1 MIITRLQRS
10 FHLFLVSE
18 SQLESAHC
26 RLSVEIDLLASSET
40 HLQNQ
45 AMNKLDHWLAMVVND
60 SIAVN
65 LWHENDWPSALGVL
79 DNNIILT
86 PGEPDDFTL
95 AMVFLTK
102 MQSIL
107 GNVVTINSME
117 FVSDAGAGVSFTL
130 SSDSID
136 LPSSEQWMGNH
147 RFYDKPWWLRSD
159 GSTCDVPADENQD
172 LAQKPDILID
182 LTELIPTHTPVVNR
196 QPAEIITPRFPLKVI
211 KSDDN
216 T

>member
-26 RLSVEIDLLASSET
+26 IISLEIDLLTNSET
-40 HLQNQ
+40 QLQNQ
-45 AMNKLDHWLAMVVND
+45 AFNMLDHWLAMVVND
-60 SIAVN
+60 SVVVN
-65 LWHENDWPSALGVL
+65 YWHENNWPEVLNVL
-79 DNNIILT
+79 DNNIIQI

-95 AMVFLTK
+95 SMIFLTK

-107 GNVVTINSME
+107 GKSVEVNSLE
-117 FVSDAGAGVSFTL
+117 FVSDAGAGVAFTL
-130 SSDSID
+130 QNASVD
-136 LPSSEQWMGNH
+136 LPSAEEWMGKK
-147 RFYDKPWWLRSD
+147 RFYEQPWWLRSD
-159 GSTCDVPADENQD
+159 GSTCDVPAEDDQD
-172 LAQKPDILID
+172 LTQKPDILID
-182 LTELIPTHTPVVNR
+182 LAALVPSHAPVINK
-196 QPAEIITPRFPLKVI
+196 QPAEIITPKFSLKVI

>member
-65 LWHENDWPSALGVL
+65 LWHENDWPASLSAL

-107 GNVVTINSME
+107 GNVVTINNLE

-136 LPSSEQWMGNH
+136 LPSSEQWMGKH

>member
-26 RLSVEIDLLASSET
+26 RISVEIDLLTSSET
-40 HLQNQ
+40 QRQNQ
-45 AMNKLDHWLAMVVND
+45 VMNMLDHWLAMIVND
-60 SIAVN
+60 SIVVN
-65 LWHENDWPSALGVL
+65 LWHENDWSATLSAL

-95 AMVFLTK
+95 AMLFLTK

-107 GNVVTINSME
+107 GNAVAINSLE

-130 SSDSID
+130 SADSID
-136 LPSSEQWMGNH
+136 LPAGEQWMGKH
-147 RFYDKPWWLRSD
+147 RFHDKPWWLRSD
-159 GSTCDVPADENQD
+159 GSTCDVPADADQD
-172 LAQKPDILID
+172 LTEKPDILID
-182 LTELIPTHTPVVNR
+182 LSELIPTHAPVANK